1 MRHHGGVASAAC
13 IHGYTPTTC
22 LICQSLEPAKPSA
35 PPARSGPRV
44 VPEKAPGSSAPPT
57 LKLLGVA
64 VGVVVVLLVAWTLL
78 HLVLAVLHILE
89 LVGVAVV
96 AGYLGWVAGIHRG
109 QRMSRRQ

>member
-1 MRHHGGVASAAC
+1 MRHHRGVANAAC

-35 PPARSGPRV
+35 PLARSGPRV
-44 VPEKAPGSSAPPT
+44 VPEQAPRSSAPAT
-57 LKLLGVA
+57 LKLVGVA
-64 VGVVVVLLVAWTLL
+64 VVVVAVLLVAWTVL

-89 LVGVAVV
+89 LVGVALV
-96 AGYLGWVAGIHRG
+96 AGYIGWAAGVHRG